1 MQETPP
7 DLVWVVP
14 DVLAT
19 MGRPSNLRKALE
31 TFKEAG
37 IAVIVS
43 LTETEL
49 SPAVLAEFDVEYH
62 HLPVRDFGAPTP
74 EQIDRF
80 VSTVQRARKAGVKTL
95 VHCFAGRGRSGTM
108 AACYLVSLGRSA
120 DEALDEVRALRPG
133 AIETPEQEEAV
144 RDYARHVGR
153 QRGRGGR
160 AE

>member
-1 MQETPP
+1 MQDMPA

-31 TFKEAG
+31 SFKEAG
-37 IAVIVS
+37 VGVIVS
-43 LTETEL
+43 LTQTPL
-49 SPAVLAEFDVEYH
+49 SSAILAEFDIEYH
-62 HLPVRDFGAPTP
+62 HLPVHDFGAPDS

-80 VSTVQRARKAGVKTL
+80 VSIVQDAQRAGVKTL

-108 AACYLVSLGRSA
+108 AACYLVSLGRSP

-133 AIETPEQEEAV
+133 AVETPEQEDAV
-144 RDYARHVGR
+144 REYARHLWG
-153 QRGRGGR
+153 QRG
-160 AE
+160 